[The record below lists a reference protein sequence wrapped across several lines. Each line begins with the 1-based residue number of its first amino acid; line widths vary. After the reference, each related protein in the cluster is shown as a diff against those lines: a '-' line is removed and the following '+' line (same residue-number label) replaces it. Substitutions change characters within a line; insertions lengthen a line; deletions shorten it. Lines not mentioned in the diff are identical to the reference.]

1 MSLILDPKETERLLK
16 YETAIEKGLQSFVQ
30 AGMALLSIRTEKLYR
45 EYYTSF
51 EHYVQERWGFT
62 GHRARQLINAF
73 EIHETIESV
82 TTVPVLPSTERQVR
96 PLAPLDSAQQQKAWA
111 QAVETANNNIPT
123 TNQVQQAVIRVQ
135 EEASVIKET
144 ETVNN
149 KRLRG
154 ITVAEWNSMSNDAK
168 GVLLKEHE
176 KETNSS
182 VFNRT
187 NDNVEWALWTWNP
200 VTGCLHD
207 CPYCYAR
214 DIANRFY
221 PEKFEPVFHPWRL
234 SAPQH
239 TLLPEKA
246 AETNVG
252 EKNVFVCSMADL
264 FGKWVPQGWIDAVLD
279 TVRQHSQW
287 NFLFLTKFPQKLS
300 EQTFPDNAWVG
311 TTVDRQHRVAV
322 AEKAFANTKASVKWL
337 SCEPLEERLDFSSL
351 EMFDWIVLGGR
362 SRSSQMPEFQPE
374 WEWVEH
380 LVEQARAA
388 NCMVYFKPNLKTRP
402 REYPQ

>member
-1 MSLILDPKETERLLK
+1 
-16 YETAIEKGLQSFVQ
+16 
-30 AGMALLSIRTEKLYR
+30 
-45 EYYTSF
+45 
-51 EHYVQERWGFT
+51 
-62 GHRARQLINAF
+62 
-73 EIHETIESV
+73 
-82 TTVPVLPSTERQVR
+82 
-96 PLAPLDSAQQQKAWA
+96 
-111 QAVETANNNIPT
+111 
-123 TNQVQQAVIRVQ
+123 
-135 EEASVIKET
+135 
-144 ETVNN
+144 
-149 KRLRG
+149 
-154 ITVAEWNSMSNDAK
+154 
-168 GVLLKEHE
+168 
-176 KETNSS
+176 
-182 VFNRT
+182 
-187 NDNVEWALWTWNP
+187 
-200 VTGCLHD
+200 
-207 CPYCYAR
+207 
-214 DIANRFY
+214 
-221 PEKFEPVFHPWRL
+221 
-234 SAPQH
+234 
-239 TLLPEKA
+239 
-246 AETNVG
+246 
-252 EKNVFVCSMADL
+252 MADL